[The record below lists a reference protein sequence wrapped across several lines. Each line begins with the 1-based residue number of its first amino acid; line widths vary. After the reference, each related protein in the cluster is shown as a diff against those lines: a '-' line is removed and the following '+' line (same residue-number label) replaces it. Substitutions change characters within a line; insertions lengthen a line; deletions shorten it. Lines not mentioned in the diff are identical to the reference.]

1 MVAVHEADEDFR
13 DDRRSHR
20 PEPQA
25 IMSDFGLLEDIV
37 PERRCGMQPLL
48 LGDCPVCGT
57 VAVRGDLGWSERV
70 FDLHVLGHVLARWQ
84 SEIDPA
90 LEVSEGEVAAA
101 ARQRVQRFDQMPQE
115 SGWEFGWCGE
125 SGRLLLTMSSGSRQ
139 YRTYPINN
147 NSIPGVTVLN
157 VWFAHFDK
165 VVTPV
170 CVNAGRRNNI
180 SCCGRVAECQ
190 RNRLTLVE
198 MRHNTVKEFHTL
210 FAVHQ
215 QLVRTIA
222 PPDLLL

>member
-1 MVAVHEADEDFR
+1 MGVWVVWRVRAIAP
-13 DDRRSHR
+13 DDVIRIT
-20 PEPQA
+20 P
-25 IMSDFGLLEDIV
+25 V
-37 PERRCGMQPLL
+37 PYL
-48 LGDCPVCGT
+48 
-57 VAVRGDLGWSERV
+57 S
-70 FDLHVLGHVLARWQ
+70 
-84 SEIDPA
+84 
-90 LEVSEGEVAAA
+90 
-101 ARQRVQRFDQMPQE
+101 
-115 SGWEFGWCGE
+115 
-125 SGRLLLTMSSGSRQ
+125 
-139 YRTYPINN
+139 